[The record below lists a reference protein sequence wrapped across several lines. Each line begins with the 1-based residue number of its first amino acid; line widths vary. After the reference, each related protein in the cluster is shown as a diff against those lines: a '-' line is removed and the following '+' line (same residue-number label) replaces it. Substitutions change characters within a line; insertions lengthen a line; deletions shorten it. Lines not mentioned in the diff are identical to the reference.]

1 MKYGSLHDK
10 DNNSNNRQ
18 YSTSGSRGFQGI
30 DGVQNSRTNSGDY
43 HSKPSLNTDGLLRS
57 SSGSTS
63 RNRAVSASYSPASG
77 KTKKSAQPQR
87 KKAASQQTSSIATH
101 QKQTSGG
108 SALSYRD
115 RNEKKKKKK
124 KGCGCLP
131 ILLLVILIAVAAVF
145 AFRFSLK
152 GAFSKIKKYPLDK
165 ANVTATE
172 ADANMKDYQN
182 IALFGVDSQDNKI
195 KDKGSRTDCI
205 IIASINNST
214 KKVKL
219 MSIYRD
225 TYVSIDGEYDKINAA
240 YSYGGPE
247 LALRTINRNL
257 DLNITDFAT
266 VNFKALADAVDVL
279 GGIPLTI
286 NSEKELENLNAYIG
300 NMNHINGGNSKK
312 FDKVGTYTFDG
323 NQAVAYSRIRY
334 MEGGDHARASHQ
346 RLVLEGIMN
355 AAKKQPLKLGKLIST
370 VLPQCKTSLSNDDLT
385 KLTLSM
391 ARCKIEDS
399 QAYPFKSEDERYNGI
414 YYGFPITAKTN
425 VTKAHEYLFGT
436 KDYEP
441 VDELQKISEKIKV
454 VTDYIGITE

>member
-1 MKYGSLHDK
+1 MKYGSLYG
-10 DNNSNNRQ
+10 NNNNENDFSNSDLNTRNFRSHQ
-18 YSTSGSRGFQGI
+18 RISGTSHT
-30 DGVQNSRTNSGDY
+30 RT
-43 HSKPSLNTDGLLRS
+43 SLNTDGLLRS
-57 SSGSTS
+57 SFGTGYKSSRSYSDYSSPSENSRSSVTSGAS
-63 RNRAVSASYSPASG
+63 RKRSSSQSASYTTLP
-77 KTKKSAQPQR
+77 KKS
-87 KKAASQQTSSIATH
+87 S
-101 QKQTSGG
+101 SGG
-108 SALSYRD
+108 SGLSYREK
-115 RNEKKKKKK
+115 RKKKKR
-124 KGCGCLP
+124 GCGCLP
-131 ILLLVILIAVAAVF
+131 VLLLVIILAVVAVAG
-145 AFRFSLK
+145 FRFSLK
-152 GAFSKIKKYPLDK
+152 SAFSKIEKYPLDK
-165 ANVTATE
+165 SNVTATE

-195 KDKGSRTDCI
+195 KDQGSRTDCI
-205 IIASINNST
+205 IIASINNSS

-266 VNFKALADAVDVL
+266 VNFKALADAVDIL

-334 MEGGDHARASHQ
+334 MEGGDHARANHQ

-370 VLPQCKTSLSNDDLT
+370 VLPQCKTSLSNNDLT

-391 ARCKIEDS
+391 ARCEIEDS
-399 QAYPFKSEDERYNGI
+399 QAYPFQSEDERYNGI

-425 VTKAHEYLFGT
+425 VTKAHKYLFGT
-436 KDYEP
+436 KNYEP
-441 VDELQKISEKIKV
+441 VDELQKISAKIKV
-454 VTDYIGITE
+454 VTDDIGITE

>member
-10 DNNSNNRQ
+10 DNNTNNRQ
-18 YSTSGSRGFQGI
+18 YSTSDNRTFQNNHT
-30 DGVQNSRTNSGDY
+30 DSDNY

-57 SSGSTS
+57 SSGSIS
-63 RNRAVSASYSPASG
+63 KKRAVSASYSPVSG
-77 KTKKSAQPQR
+77 KARKSAQTQR
-87 KKAASQQTSSIATH
+87 KKTSSQHTTTTQ
-101 QKQTSGG
+101 QKQTAGG

-115 RNEKKKKKK
+115 RQRSKKKKK
-124 KGCGCLP
+124 KGHGCLP
-131 ILLLVILIAVAAVF
+131 VFLLVIILAVAAIF
-145 AFRFSLK
+145 AFRFSLT

-172 ADANMKDYQN
+172 ADANMKGYQN

-205 IIASINNST
+205 IIASINSST

-334 MEGGDHARASHQ
+334 MEGGDHARANHQ

-425 VTKAHEYLFGT
+425 VIKAHEYLFGT

-441 VDELQKISEKIKV
+441 VDELQQISAKIKV

>member
-1 MKYGSLHDK
+1 MKYGSIYSK
-10 DNNSNNRQ
+10 DNIENKYNYSSTGGRRSSQNNFETSHDHHTH
-18 YSTSGSRGFQGI
+18 ST
-30 DGVQNSRTNSGDY
+30 
-43 HSKPSLNTDGLLRS
+43 LNTDGLLRS
-57 SSGSTS
+57 SSGTGYHSS
-63 RNRAVSASYSPASG
+63 GSSIKNSG
-77 KTKKSAQPQR
+77 KPSTKKSS
-87 KKAASQQTSSIATH
+87 SQNKPDTKS
-101 QKQTSGG
+101 QKRQTSGG
-108 SALSYRD
+108 RALTYHER
-115 RNEKKKKKK
+115 KKKKKR
-124 KGCGCLP
+124 GCFPFLLLI
-131 ILLLVILIAVAAVF
+131 ILLIAGAVF

-152 GAFSKIKKYPLDK
+152 GAFSKIEKYPLDK
-165 ANVTATE
+165 TSVTVNDT
-172 ADANMKDYQN
+172 DANIKDYQN

-205 IIASINNST
+205 IIASINKST

-219 MSIYRD
+219 MSIYR
-225 TYVSIDGEYDKINAA
+225 
-240 YSYGGPE
+240 
-247 LALRTINRNL
+247 RTINRNL

-286 NSEKELENLNAYIG
+286 NSEKELQNLNDYIG
-300 NMNHINGGNSKK
+300 NMNHINGGNSPK
-312 FDKVGTYTFDG
+312 FEKTGTYTFDG

-334 MEGGDHARASHQ
+334 MEGGDHARANHQ

-355 AAKKQPLKLGKLIST
+355 TAKKQPLKLGKLIST

-414 YYGFPITAKTN
+414 YYGFPITAQTN
-425 VTKAHEYLFGT
+425 VKKAHEYLFGT
-436 KDYEP
+436 KDYKPTE
-441 VDELQKISEKIKV
+441 ELQKISAKIKV